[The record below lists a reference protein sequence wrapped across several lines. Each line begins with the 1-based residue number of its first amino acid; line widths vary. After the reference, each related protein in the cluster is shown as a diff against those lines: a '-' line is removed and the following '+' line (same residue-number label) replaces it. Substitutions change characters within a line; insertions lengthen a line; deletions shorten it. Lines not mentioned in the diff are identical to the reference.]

1 MKSKFIFI
9 SSVFAVSA
17 LIILGGVWLLGDR
30 PEDAR
35 DLDILNN
42 TNLIREINVVRAGE
56 GLDRL
61 REDAGLS
68 ELAQKYAEDAGTGK
82 AVESI
87 VYGQV
92 TVRYDELSGVEP
104 QQFYSTRRFME
115 RLVAGPGTQGIVF
128 AAWSRIG
135 AWVTYVAETDGAKP
149 IVWVSIIVK

>member
-9 SSVFAVSA
+9 SSLFAVSA

-61 REDAGLS
+61 QEDAGLS
-68 ELAQKYAEDAGTGK
+68 ELAQKNAEDAGTGK
-82 AVESI
+82 AVES
-87 VYGQV
+87 VYRQV

-115 RLVAGPGTQGIVF
+115 RLVAGSGMRGIVF
-128 AAWSRIG
+128 TTRSRIG